1 MTDHLD
7 TVRALKLDIENLTL
21 KLARLQAENRALRRK
36 VKENGQDGRILR
48 QAHRDALIML
58 SWHYAGL
65 RPTRSFSQENGI
77 SKNRWAWAR
86 ALLMSTRI
94 HDGEDI
100 VVSLQPEDAMRLLQR
115 TVSRMEEEGIMSLR
129 LHNRT
134 YRS

>member
-1 MTDHLD
+1 MTSHLEA
-7 TVRALKLDIENLTL
+7 VRALKSDIEDLTL

-48 QAHRDALIML
+48 QAHRDALVML

-65 RPTRSFSQENGI
+65 CPTRNFSYENGI

-100 VVSLQPEDAMRLLQR
+100 VAGMQPEDAMRLLQR
-115 TVSRMEEEGIMSLR
+115 TVERMEEEGIMSLR
-129 LHNRT
+129 LRNRT